1 MTMEWINTC
10 AADVNTW
17 AEPFEHIVL
26 GFASLVGG
34 AWIILRLVRE
44 RKWDSA
50 LAIDIKSSFV
60 PDKRLLTFIEVR
72 LRNKGKVQ
80 LRAKVYRSEEGLA
93 FGDGVE
99 NLKHSCSLRVKKLI
113 SPLASGDSWIDWFDN
128 KNFDSPQL
136 DEINLLN
143 EYEDPKQN
151 NRTDFWMEPGEVY
164 KLGVPL
170 TLNPGIYLAKVT
182 FVGNRSDSEFWSRIA
197 LVKVPSS
204 PETADHGQ

>member
-1 MTMEWINTC
+1 MNYLAVFMLDIEDCSSDAGPKERAMTMEWINTC

-60 PDKRLLTFIEVR
+60 PTETRVLTFLEVR

-80 LRAKVYRSEEGLA
+80 LRAKVHRSQEGLA
-93 FGDGVE
+93 CAMV
-99 NLKHSCSLRVKKLI
+99 LKTSNIV
-113 SPLASGDSWIDWFDN
+113 A
-128 KNFDSPQL
+128 
-136 DEINLLN
+136 
-143 EYEDPKQN
+143 
-151 NRTDFWMEPGEVY
+151 
-164 KLGVPL
+164 
-170 TLNPGIYLAKVT
+170 A
-182 FVGNRSDSEFWSRIA
+182 
-197 LVKVPSS
+197 
-204 PETADHGQ
+204 